1 MTPYRTSMRVEMA
14 PTCKARRR
22 LDVRGAVVLFGPLL
36 VTVGLTF
43 GSGAL
48 LDRCSVLP
56 DVPDASVGR

>member
-1 MTPYRTSMRVEMA
+1 MRGTPTVDPA
-14 PTCKARRR
+14 AR
-22 LDVRGAVVLFGPLL
+22 PML
-36 VTVGLTF
+36 VTVALTL